1 MDENNVIPASF
12 PGLGIKLIL
21 FLDESIRCN
30 PMDENML
37 RKIHHPPTPG
47 MVVFFLDNF
56 LTKRP
61 KNK

>member
-12 PGLGIKLIL
+12 PGLWIKLIL
-21 FLDESIRCN
+21 FL
-30 PMDENML
+30 DENML

>member
-1 MDENNVIPASF
+1 MDESFRGYPMDENNVIPASF
-12 PGLGIKLIL
+12 PGLWIKLIL
-21 FLDESIRCN
+21 FL
-30 PMDENML
+30 DENML